1 MFCTKTHIKGFWVIF
16 FYSIASL
23 VSDVFLSSSEWAS
36 SHKFFMWNIFT
47 IVEYILLSYFFY
59 LTITQRSIRLLI
71 VVISIIYFILFIV
84 LNKSIHDQFNS
95 FLSFVSQVIILI
107 LCLVYFISSTKHNTE
122 SLDIL
127 NPLFLVVFALL
138 LYVASTLFLFII
150 ANHLSESELN
160 KYWRI
165 TNFSNILMNLLFSA
179 AFVLYRVQNKKRPY
193 ENRPVDFTSP
203 NDR

>member
-1 MFCTKTHIKGFWVIF
+1 VFCTKTHIKGFWVIF

-47 IVEYILLSYFFY
+47 IVEYTLLSYFFY
-59 LTITQRSIRLLI
+59 LTITQRSIRLSI
-71 VVISIIYFILFIV
+71 VVISIIYFILFVV
-84 LNKSIHDQFNS
+84 LNKSIHDHFNS
-95 FLSFVSQVIILI
+95 FLSFVSQVIILT

-122 SLDIL
+122 SLDLL
-127 NPLFLVVFALL
+127 NPLFLVVVALL

-150 ANHLSESELN
+150 ANHLSDSELN

-179 AFVLYRVQNKKRPY
+179 AFVLYRVQNKKRPH
-193 ENRPVDFTSP
+193 ENRSVDFTSP